1 MEILKDTISINQ
13 ELVNKLT
20 KREFEVALLI
30 IEGETTGAISQKL
43 VIKPNTVSTLKKM
56 IFLKLGINSE
66 IALYKVFRE
75 NNYGR

>member
-1 MEILKDTISINQ
+1 MELLKGNISINQ

-43 VIKPNTVSTLKKM
+43 EIKSNTVSTLKKM

-66 IALYKVFRE
+66 IALFKAFRE

>member
-1 MEILKDTISINQ
+1 MELLKGNISINQ
-13 ELVNKLT
+13 ELVYKLT

-43 VIKPNTVSTLKKM
+43 VIKSNTVSTLKKM

>member
-1 MEILKDTISINQ
+1 MELLKGNISINQ
-13 ELVNKLT
+13 ELVYKLT

-30 IEGETTGAISQKL
+30 IEGDTTSTIAQKL
-43 VIKPNTVSTLKKM
+43 EIKSNTVSTLKKM

-66 IALYKVFRE
+66 IALFKAFRE